1 MNNKVK
7 FKIGEI
13 EFEAEGS
20 AEVVERE
27 RNVFLNALL
36 PAAVD
41 AIVRTRGVEKAVQ
54 YISADS
60 TPALMDAAS
69 QDVLPLSTN
78 STTSG
83 AGIDF
88 SRTSLCSY
96 ISKFGYIGDQDFALI
111 AAYYDEKKNGT
122 SSFSSETV
130 KQYYTEARRTK
141 YSNIS
146 ELLRQLA
153 QKGLIMDDPNAE
165 KKTPKFYILTNEG
178 INYVENYQPKDEPE
192 KKISKPKKVRSKAK
206 SEYDGIDADQLNI
219 QNYPDV
225 KSLHDFKEKMMMIL
239 YIVTNE
245 KVGEWFTTS
254 DVLYLMT
261 DVFGEAATKDQV
273 NGVFQRERLW
283 FKAENVAENKRDV
296 KRKLLN
302 QGITFAKNLIATE

>member
-1 MNNKVK
+1 MDNKVK

-41 AIVRTRGVEKAVQ
+41 AIVRTRGAENAVQ

-60 TPALMDAAS
+60 TPALLDSAS
-69 QDVLPLSTN
+69 QDVLPLSIN
-78 STTSG
+78 STNDT
-83 AGIDF
+83 GIDF

-130 KQYYTEARRTK
+130 KQYYTDARRTK
-141 YSNIS
+141 YSNVS

-192 KKISKPKKVRSKAK
+192 KKTSKPRKTRAK
-206 SEYDGIDADQLNI
+206 TKSDYEGIDVDNLHLDA
-219 QNYPDV
+219 YPDV
-225 KSLHDFKEKMMMIL
+225 KSLNDFKEKMMMVL

-245 KVGEWFTTS
+245 KAGEWFTTS

-261 DVFGEAATKDQV
+261 DVFGEAATKGQV
-273 NGVFQRERLW
+273 NGVFKRERLW
-283 FKAENVAENKRDV
+283 FKAENVADNKRDV

-302 QGITFAKNLIATE
+302 QGITYAKNLIVT

>member
-41 AIVRTRGVEKAVQ
+41 AIVRTRGVKKAVQ
-54 YISADS
+54 YISTDEPTALLEANHEVAS
-60 TPALMDAAS
+60 NFETPI
-69 QDVLPLSTN
+69 TN
-78 STTSG
+78 V
-83 AGIDF
+83 DL
-88 SRTSLCSY
+88 SRTSLSSFIGKYGC
-96 ISKFGYIGDQDFALI
+96 ISDQDFVIL
-111 AAYYDEKKNGT
+111 AAYYEEKKNDNKSFT
-122 SSFSSETV
+122 SESV
-130 KQYYTEARRTK
+130 KQFYSDARREK
-141 YSNIS
+141 YSNYS
-146 ELLRQLA
+146 ELLKKLT
-153 QKGLIMDDPNAE
+153 QKGLIMDDPDSE
-165 KKTPKFYILTNEG
+165 RKIPKPYILTADGLSYAETF
-178 INYVENYQPKDEPE
+178 QPKEEND
-192 KKISKPKKVRSKAK
+192 KKSVKPKKVRTKAK
-206 SEYDGIDADQLNI
+206 SDYDGINVDALHLD
-219 QNYPDV
+219 NYPDV
-225 KSLHDFKEKMMMIL
+225 KSLKDFKEKMMMVL
-239 YIVTNE
+239 YIITNE
-245 KVGEWFTTS
+245 KAGEWFTTS

-302 QGITFAKNLIATE
+302 QGIIFAKSLIDTE

>member
-1 MNNKVK
+1 MDNKVK

-41 AIVRTRGVEKAVQ
+41 AIVRTRGAEKAVQ

-60 TPALMDAAS
+60 TPALMDSAP

-78 STTSG
+78 PTMSG

-96 ISKFGYIGDQDFALI
+96 ISKFGHIGDQDFALI

-130 KQYYTEARRTK
+130 KQYYTDARRTK

-165 KKTPKFYILTNEG
+165 KKTPKLYILTNEG

-192 KKISKPKKVRSKAK
+192 KKTSKPKKTRAKAK
-206 SEYDGIDADQLNI
+206 SDYDGINVDELHLD
-219 QNYPDV
+219 NYPDV
-225 KSLHDFKEKMMMIL
+225 KSLQDFKEKMMTVL
-239 YIVTNE
+239 YIITNE
-245 KVGEWFTTS
+245 KAGEWFTTS

-273 NGVFQRERLW
+273 NGVFKRERLW
-283 FKAENVAENKRDV
+283 FKTESVADNKRDV

-302 QGITFAKNLIATE
+302 QGITYAKSLIVTE

>member
-1 MNNKVK
+1 MDNKVK

-27 RNVFLNALL
+27 RNVFLNTLL

-41 AIVRTRGVEKAVQ
+41 AIVRTRGAEKAVQ

-60 TPALMDAAS
+60 TPALMDSAL
-69 QDVLPLSTN
+69 QDVLPLSTI
-78 STTSG
+78 STSG
-83 AGIDF
+83 TGIDF

-96 ISKFGYIGDQDFALI
+96 ISKFGHIGDQDFALI

-130 KQYYTEARRTK
+130 KQYYTDARRTK

-146 ELLRQLA
+146 GLLRQLA
-153 QKGLIMDDPNAE
+153 QKGLIMDDPNTE

-178 INYVENYQPKDEPE
+178 INYVENFQPKDESE
-192 KKISKPKKVRSKAK
+192 KKTSKPKKARAK
-206 SEYDGIDADQLNI
+206 TKSDYEGINVDNLHLDA
-219 QNYPDV
+219 YPDV
-225 KSLHDFKEKMMMIL
+225 KSLKDFKEKMMMVL

-245 KVGEWFTTS
+245 KAGEWFTTS
-254 DVLYLMT
+254 DVLYLIT
-261 DVFGEAATKDQV
+261 DIFGEAATEGQIK
-273 NGVFQRERLW
+273 GVFKREKLW
-283 FKAENVAENKRDV
+283 FKVENIDGSKRDV

-302 QGITFAKNLIATE
+302 QGIAFAKGLTVSAE

>member
-1 MNNKVK
+1 MDNKVK

-41 AIVRTRGVEKAVQ
+41 AIVRTRGAEKAVQ
-54 YISADS
+54 YIPADS
-60 TPALMDAAS
+60 TPALMDSAP
-69 QDVLPLSTN
+69 QDVLPLPTN
-78 STTSG
+78 PTMSG

-96 ISKFGYIGDQDFALI
+96 ISKFGHIGDQDFALI

-130 KQYYTEARRTK
+130 KQYYTDARRTK

-146 ELLRQLA
+146 ELLRQLT

-192 KKISKPKKVRSKAK
+192 KKTSKPKKARAKAK
-206 SEYDGIDADQLNI
+206 SDYDGINVDDLQLN
-219 QNYPDV
+219 NYPDI
-225 KSLHDFKEKMMMIL
+225 KSLQDFKEKMMMVL
-239 YIVTNE
+239 YIITNE
-245 KVGEWFTTS
+245 KAGEWFTTS

-273 NGVFQRERLW
+273 NGVFKRERLW
-283 FKAENVAENKRDV
+283 FKAENVADNKRDV

-302 QGITFAKNLIATE
+302 QGITYAKSLIVTE